1 MTMQPMIQ
9 HLCKSQNRN
18 SRMDAE
24 SMLSAWCLPLTRGE
38 DLPALVIAL
47 APLPEHNLC
56 AVVEVGVELVAVL
69 DIEVEVDI
77 VHHAHIAESLA
88 HVQASPSTAP
98 TRPGTPGC
106 TTKASLGGLGQWS
119 A

>member
-1 MTMQPMIQ
+1 
-9 HLCKSQNRN
+9 
-18 SRMDAE
+18 
-24 SMLSAWCLPLTRGE
+24 MLSAWCLPLTRGE

-77 VHHAHIAESLA
+77 VHHAHAAESLA

-98 TRPGTPGC
+98 TRPATPGC
-106 TTKASLGGLGQWS
+106 TTKASLDCRDSLHRKQKNS
-119 A
+119 YREHVIQAKMQSRRR

>member
-1 MTMQPMIQ
+1 
-9 HLCKSQNRN
+9 
-18 SRMDAE
+18 MDAE

-56 AVVEVGVELVAVL
+56 ALWKSAWNLSAVLDIEVFFIDKRQFYCPTLL

>member
-1 MTMQPMIQ
+1 MIQ

-77 VHHAHIAESLA
+77 VHHAHAAESLA
-88 HVQASPSTAP
+88 HVQDSPSTAP
-98 TRPGTPGC
+98 TRPLPGC
-106 TTKASLGGLGQWS
+106 TTKASLDGLDQWS